1 MNRFVKRNTI
11 REIEIAGY
19 VYNVDFGK
27 DEIPFIFQEVAD
39 NSAKIEGKD
48 HKAILEK
55 QKAIFKTAINNIIGN
70 QDAAKQIFEHD
81 NSAVL
86 HGDVYSFLYEQYM
99 EVMSDQSPYSPK
111 RIK

>member
-1 MNRFVKRNTI
+1 MNRFVKRNTV

-27 DEIPFIFQEVAD
+27 DETPFIFQEVAEK
-39 NSAKIEGKD
+39 SQKITGKD
-48 HKAILEK
+48 HEEVLKA
-55 QKAIFKTAINNIIGN
+55 QKEIFKTAINNIIGN

-86 HGDVYSFLYEQYM
+86 HADVYSFLYEQYM
-99 EVMSDQSPYSPK
+99 EVMTDESPYSPK